1 MLVTRFLK
9 DSLHFISTKYQQ
21 NELCL
26 LPRSTTISSL
36 ACSFNIFEPSQNI
49 FLFQKLQ
56 ARVRDGGPEAG
67 HHPSPGRE
75 RCSARQQTGRA
86 FSVRARQTLHPDLR
100 EPVPP
105 QVYSRRQ
112 GRRRLG
118 DILSI
123 PREWRQFQVIMLH
136 DLFISRV
143 RTP

>member
-36 ACSFNIFEPSQNI
+36 ACSFNIFEPSHNI
-49 FLFQKLQ
+49 FSFQKLQ

-75 RCSARQQTGRA
+75 RRRARQQTRRA
-86 FSVRARQTLHPDLR
+86 CAVRARQTLHPDLR

-105 QVYSRRQ
+105 QVHPRRQ

-118 DILSI
+118 DILSF
-123 PREWRQFQVIMLH
+123 P
-136 DLFISRV
+136 
-143 RTP
+143 